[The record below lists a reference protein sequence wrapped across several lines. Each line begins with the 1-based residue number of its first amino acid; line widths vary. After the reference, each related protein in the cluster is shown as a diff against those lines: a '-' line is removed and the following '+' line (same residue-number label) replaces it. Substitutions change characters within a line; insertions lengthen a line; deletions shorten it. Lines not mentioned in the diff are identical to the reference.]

1 MAVGEEGTYL
11 TSLTFDSYSVNTGG
25 GYKASFV
32 FEGFDGDMTG
42 CFTANSTWPVNAS
55 STTGPKCKVLDENS
69 AVVAGLTGKT
79 ITSDTI
85 APSQYQGTLD
95 IYPLSAG
102 SYTIEYYDDTSTL
115 VGSESFVVANTNPK
129 MKDLASGVLVN
140 SVSASATSLVVNVG
154 SGTDAE
160 IKGVWPDTPFYITA
174 MPANPSAG
182 VPNSLDSEI
191 MKVSAVGTDGSGNTT
206 LSVARAQRGS
216 TAQAFSAGAVITN
229 ASYADDAVVWGE
241 ETSPENPS
249 PWITPDMM
257 TDEAKREIAE
267 DTAVLGYINYTRA
280 TLPSGWFPVYK
291 DSAHTTTYPYD
302 EIYSAVEAGLS
313 VVFRTTD
320 NYDMRILGL
329 FSTTD
334 SADYY
339 TVAYDGN
346 TLGMLTYDKSMRLTW
361 HYGAG
366 AVLSDEIADGAVT
379 TTKINSKAVTN
390 AKIADNT
397 IQNGKIDWNGFFEE
411 VSGTYST
418 AWKFP
423 DGKMIVFGAKYNG
436 YSATGSYEG
445 SYYTSTGDNLTNVFA
460 ATFYAAPKLIVT
472 LEYNSGLLGF
482 TTTGISTTGFSGYIW
497 KAQSK
502 SNMGVT
508 VHFIAIGRWKA

>member
-11 TSLTFDSYSVNTGG
+11 TSLAFDSYSVNTGG

-191 MKVSAVGTDGSGNTT
+191 MKVSSVGTDGSGNTT
-206 LSVARAQRGS
+206 LSVERAQRGS

-241 ETSPENPS
+241 ESSSETPS
-249 PWITPDMM
+249 PWVG
-257 TDEAKREIAE
+257 TDEIE
-267 DTAVLGYINYTRA
+267 DGAITASKIDFT
-280 TLPSGWFPVYK
+280 SF
-291 DSAHTTTYPYD
+291 
-302 EIYSAVEAGLS
+302 I
-313 VVFRTTD
+313 
-320 NYDMRILGL
+320 
-329 FSTTD
+329 
-334 SADYY
+334 
-339 TVAYDGN
+339 
-346 TLGMLTYDKSMRLTW
+346 
-361 HYGAG
+361 AG
-366 AVLSDEIADGAVT
+366 AASFTAISAGADQDVTVNIPTQANIDYLIFLTIADHTPYWTEIVYRPG
-379 TTKINSKAVTN
+379 
-390 AKIADNT
+390 
-397 IQNGKIDWNGFFEE
+397 GK
-411 VSGTYST
+411 
-418 AWKFP
+418 
-423 DGKMIVFGAKYNG
+423 
-436 YSATGSYEG
+436 
-445 SYYTSTGDNLTNVFA
+445 
-460 ATFYAAPKLIVT
+460 
-472 LEYNSGLLGF
+472 
-482 TTTGISTTGFSGYIW
+482 TTTGFQITAMNKGNGSTGAFNINYLVIP
-497 KAQSK
+497 Q
-502 SNMGVT
+502 
-508 VHFIAIGRWKA
+508 

>member
-32 FEGFDGDMTG
+32 FEGFDGNMTG
-42 CFTANSTWPVNAS
+42 CFTANSTWPVSAS
-55 STTGPKCKVLDENS
+55 STTGPKCVVLDENS
-69 AVVAGLTGKT
+69 SFVAGLTGKT

-85 APSQYQGTLD
+85 SPSQYQGTLD

-102 SYTIEYYDDTSTL
+102 AYTIEYYDDTSTL

-140 SVSASATSLVVNVG
+140 SISASATSLVVNVG

-160 IKGVWPDTPFYITA
+160 IKGVWPDTPFYITV

-216 TAQAFSAGAVITN
+216 TAQAFTEEAIITN
-229 ASYADDAVVWGE
+229 ASYAEDGVFVGGGGSS
-241 ETSPENPS
+241 ETPS

-291 DSAHTTTYPYD
+291 DSAHTTTYPYE

-329 FSTTD
+329 FSTAAD
-334 SADYY
+334 ADYY

-346 TLGMLTYDKSMRLTW
+346 TLGMLTYDKQTRLTW

-366 AVLSDEIADGAVT
+366 AVLTDEIADGAVT
-379 TTKINSKAVTN
+379 TSKLATNAVTN
-390 AKIADNT
+390 AKIDWSSFTTTYTVCSYTGAVAQPSSGSAKVVK
-397 IQNGKIDWNGFFEE
+397 IGK
-411 VSGTYST
+411 V
-418 AWKFP
+418 
-423 DGKMIVFGAKYNG
+423 V
-436 YSATGSYEG
+436 
-445 SYYTSTGDNLTNVFA
+445 NLMLTV
-460 ATFYAAPKLIVT
+460 Y
-472 LEYNSGLLGF
+472 YNSGWNLARFGDELIATIPEGYRPQDHVYGAAMVKF
-482 TTTGISTTGFSGYIW
+482 SSTTM
-497 KAQSK
+497 
-502 SNMGVT
+502 SNDNFNGIHLWVGTNGQLRLNNMCEGAITGVVNVRGNLT
-508 VHFIAIGRWKA
+508 WVVA

>member
-42 CFTANSTWPVNAS
+42 CFTASSTWPVNAS

-102 SYTIEYYDDTSTL
+102 AYTIEYYDDTSTL

-229 ASYADDAVVWGE
+229 ASYADDAVVLGE

-249 PWITPDMM
+249 PWIETGDIKDNQI
-257 TDEAKREIAE
+257 TSAKIA
-267 DTAVLGYINYTRA
+267 
-280 TLPSGWFPVYK
+280 
-291 DSAHTTTYPYD
+291 DSNITT
-302 EIYSAVEAGLS
+302 G
-313 VVFRTTD
+313 
-320 NYDMRILGL
+320 
-329 FSTTD
+329 
-334 SADYY
+334 
-339 TVAYDGN
+339 
-346 TLGMLTYDKSMRLTW
+346 K
-361 HYGAG
+361 
-366 AVLSDEIADGAVT
+366 IADGAVT
-379 TTKINSKAVTN
+379 EA
-390 AKIADNT
+390 
-397 IQNGKIDWNGFFEE
+397 KIDWTTFETGWIE
-411 VSGTYST
+411 LSQTYGV
-418 AWKFP
+418 KYKRV
-423 DGKMIVFGAKYNG
+423 GKTVTLAMLNPSNITLTG
-436 YSATGSYEG
+436 YVER
-445 SYYTSTGDNLTNVFA
+445 LLVA
-460 ATFYAAPKLIVT
+460 ATDGAIIAPSIELRFPVYGRNNAAIYGLITTAGKISLFNWGTEQAFEPGGLTFTVT
-472 LEYNSGLLGF
+472 FN
-482 TTTGISTTGFSGYIW
+482 ID
-497 KAQSK
+497 
-502 SNMGVT
+502 
-508 VHFIAIGRWKA
+508 